1 MREHAVLER
10 LEQNHELIA
19 ALEESRRMAGS
30 EKHRNRIDALL
41 NDVDAA
47 GLCNAGASAS
57 AAHEGV
63 MSVLTH

>member
-30 EKHRNRIDALL
+30 EKHRNRIDTLL

-47 GLCNAGASAS
+47 GLCNACASAMPQE
-57 AAHEGV
+57 A
-63 MSVLTH
+63 

>member
-1 MREHAVLER
+1 MPIAPPLHQMREHAALEK

-19 ALEESRRMAGS
+19 ALQESRRMAGS

-47 GLCNAGASAS
+47 GAPCALARPFAR
-57 AAHEGV
+57 
-63 MSVLTH
+63 L